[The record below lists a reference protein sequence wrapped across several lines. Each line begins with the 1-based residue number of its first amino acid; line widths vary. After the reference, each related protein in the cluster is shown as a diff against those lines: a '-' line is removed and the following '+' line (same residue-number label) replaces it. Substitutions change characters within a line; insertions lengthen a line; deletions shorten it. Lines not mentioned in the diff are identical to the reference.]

1 MRPRLVLEPK
11 PDPAPERKPRLIDQG
26 DLFPPE

>member
-11 PDPAPERKPRLIDQG
+11 PDTKAPRLIDQG
-26 DLFPPE
+26 DLFPSE